1 MDLNRQTVQSI
12 IDDTKAK
19 GLPTDKVL
27 DDLIIRGYN
36 LEGIDSKSRREQL
49 NPQPTQRESIAEK
62 ALNFV
67 GGKELAQGA
76 GQSLAAGT
84 VNRNSQEA
92 LQNGLAIQNRLI
104 ERIRQAREEG
114 DSEAEA
120 VLVDQL
126 QNVDFGQNIQQGFA
140 DDLVSDREV
149 IGSAVQ
155 LAGTAGG
162 GFAGSKAIGATK
174 GLGGARQLMA
184 GGLAEGLVQGAAFG
198 AGDEIK
204 NEDATLGSI
213 AGQTLKQGALGAGI
227 GLAGAGL
234 IGGAGNLAGRASRG
248 LDTALSGLD
257 DVADSASSIFKKQ
270 PLSADRLTKE
280 QIQAGI
286 RPDVQKS
293 IQGQG
298 EGLKEYFDVT
308 RKRLADE
315 TAKTPDGLLVEKA
328 ENAFQKTEDILS
340 ETGSDIGQARAKQG
354 TVKASP
360 EQAQS
365 IMNTF
370 DNEIKSLGLVV
381 NKNGKLVK
389 GKGIVDVSDA
399 ELRLLNE
406 TRNDILKVKGDSKLE
421 TIQKAVNKFRNR
433 VNFGKQANEIS
444 DVVDSVS
451 RKVSS
456 TASDVNKSIL
466 GNEAGA
472 KYTKYSEIADFLKET
487 KNIRKNP
494 QVALRRI
501 LSADSSKGLEF
512 AETIKELTGIDLI
525 KEARFARLAVDT
537 FGGVNPD
544 LGTRFRQQVA
554 GSVLDSG
561 KILNAVGGKAGA
573 VGNIIQV
580 VQDIPKAIR
589 NESLLRQGIDPQL
602 VDAEDLADLIMK
614 TANAGK
620 NTVDEIV
627 EAVANPNTAKSS
639 SILDSKL
646 FRTVIDTDAQ
656 FAKLKKAIN
665 ETPNKQ
671 GGFVSLGKGA
681 DEVSDLVE
689 QAKKFDSGE
698 QFWQQSGSK
707 LRKEVQE
714 SQGIRYQ
721 SEIEDWWNKNVK
733 PLKEVKEEILD
744 TLNPTGGIGTSI
756 PYTPEL
762 RATLPLGKN
771 MTTLAETK
779 GVSPDD
785 MVTIY
790 RGTIKSQ
797 KKINPGDFI
806 TDDIELAKSYS
817 SGNIL
822 SKEVRYGDILDDLED
837 PLGMEY
843 LYRPKADLE
852 IKKTR

>member
-1 MDLNRQTVQSI
+1 MQNIDLKEAMKMAGQDPNGMFALSLRKTIES
-12 IDDTKAK
+12 
-19 GLPTDKVL
+19 GEL
-27 DDLIIRGYN
+27 DN
-36 LEGIDSKSRREQL
+36 VAQENGIDLSMFGRPKKQ
-49 NPQPTQRESIAEK
+49 ESIAEK

-67 GGKELAQGA
+67 GGKELAQGL
-76 GQSLAAGT
+76 GQTLASDT
-84 VNRNSQEA
+84 VNKASRET
-92 LQNGLAIQNRLI
+92 LQNGIAIQNKLI
-104 ERIRQAREEG
+104 ESIRQAREEG
-114 DSEAEA
+114 DTEAES
-120 VLVDQL
+120 VLIDQL

-149 IGSAVQ
+149 VGSAVQ

-174 GLGGARQLMA
+174 GLGGVRQLMA

-213 AGQTLKQGALGAGI
+213 AGETLKQGALGAGI

-248 LDTALSGLD
+248 VDNALDGLES
-257 DVADSASSIFKKQ
+257 VVTKQ

-340 ETGSDIGQARAKQG
+340 DTGSEIGQARAKQG
-354 TVKASP
+354 SVKATAA
-360 EQAQS
+360 QAQS

-370 DNEIKSLGLVV
+370 DSEVNSLGLVV

-406 TRNDILKVKGDSKLE
+406 TRDDILKVKGDSKLE

-456 TASDVNKSIL
+456 TASDVNKTIL

-472 KYTKYSEIADFLKET
+472 NYTKYSEIKDFLNET
-487 KNIRKNP
+487 KGIRKNP

-537 FGGVNPD
+537 FGGVNPE

-602 VDAEDLADLIMK
+602 VDAEDLAELIMK

-627 EAVANPNTAKSS
+627 EAIAKPKAKESK

-656 FAKLKKAIN
+656 FDRLKKAIN

-671 GGFVSLGKGA
+671 GGFVSLKNPNQKDKIISELSSLKDLSESSFA
-681 DEVSDLVE
+681 AESIEEISDLIS
-689 QAKKFDSGE
+689 KNKFNDALSEISRLSFDPDIDRFTLEELESLTGE
-698 QFWQQSGSK
+698 ISK
-707 LRKEVQE
+707 L
-714 SQGIRYQ
+714 
-721 SEIEDWWNKNVK
+721 KN
-733 PLKEVKEEILD
+733 
-744 TLNPTGGIGTSI
+744 TN
-756 PYTPEL
+756 
-762 RATLPLGKN
+762 
-771 MTTLAETK
+771 
-779 GVSPDD
+779 
-785 MVTIY
+785 
-790 RGTIKSQ
+790 
-797 KKINPGDFI
+797 
-806 TDDIELAKSYS
+806 
-817 SGNIL
+817 
-822 SKEVRYGDILDDLED
+822 
-837 PLGMEY
+837 
-843 LYRPKADLE
+843 
-852 IKKTR
+852 